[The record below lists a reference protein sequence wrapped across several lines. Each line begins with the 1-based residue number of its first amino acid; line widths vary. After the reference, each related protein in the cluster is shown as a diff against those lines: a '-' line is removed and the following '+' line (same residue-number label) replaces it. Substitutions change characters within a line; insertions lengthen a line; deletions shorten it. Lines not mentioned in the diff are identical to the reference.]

1 MEVIHE
7 IQSIPNEQNNT
18 INSKST
24 NLKDNINEIAKNQKA
39 IKNNIAVIPL
49 KETYSLGYAQNTNT
63 YDNLSDNIKNIIN
76 DPKYND
82 DKRSKSAYSKKS
94 FREKF
99 ESMKLKV
106 PEIKK
111 WNCDPTAEIIIHNL
125 ELKID
130 ILAYENNLL
139 TKKIKELVNNN
150 KELQLS
156 LNQNILLLKT
166 EQQLNDDK
174 YKVNENRNNLKNN
187 KKKDNKNKEKDVDLF
202 KQIKELKDENIK
214 LKKSNENLAGNNM
227 ELNKI
232 INELKNEML
241 SNNNKYEEELE
252 NKRLLF
258 EKQLSEQNEK
268 FNEYINNNNN
278 NNNIN
283 SNNISNSLDKD
294 NNINNINNN
303 NEGNELHNN
312 NNNNYSSFDINKYM
326 MNEEQYR
333 QLLKE
338 NEQLHK
344 KLRMLL
350 SIEED
355 DINKQS
361 AYLQDQDNN
370 KNYEMKN
377 DLYNSNDNNLNNN
390 LNNINNNNNNF
401 LSEDLMKENYLLKQ
415 KIKSLNN
422 ELKTVTFE
430 NNQKLLKIQEKLN
443 EREMKNK
450 IEMKNNKNNN
460 IDINENENDEDK
472 REELDRIINDTLM
485 NINDEDE
492 ESKKMISTIK
502 SIKNGDKKRISQCLI
517 INNKIKS
524 LIEENNLLRS
534 QLISMKKGNKLN
546 NNINDIQVPNNNL
559 NNTPTPNNNINNIPI
574 PNTNICLCGSKTSES
589 YDYLINA
596 LKIKDEIIIKY
607 KEQSEDN
614 ENKYKELIIENS
626 KLKDSNKFNTMDND
640 YKDKDIGCRTRKNIK
655 RERADGLEDYLL
667 DKIVNNQKQVLGER
681 APRFE
686 ENNYKFMSK
695 SFQCQD
701 NNLTMNNRYNNNY
714 HYRGTRMSNY
724 E

>member
-174 YKVNENRNNLKNN
+174 YKVNENRNNLKN

-202 KQIKELKDENIK
+202 KQIKELKDENMK

-312 NNNNYSSFDINKYM
+312 NNNYSSFDINKYM

-355 DINKQS
+355 DRNKQS
-361 AYLQDQDNN
+361 AYFQDQDNN

-546 NNINDIQVPNNNL
+546 NNINDIQVPNHNL
-559 NNTPTPNNNINNIPI
+559 NNTPTPNSNINNIPI